1 MMDGTKEF
9 EMTQFLP
16 GPGMERAYRDALGTF
31 GTGVTIVTIAGPKGP
46 VAITVNSFASVS
58 LSPALVLWSI
68 DLRSDRCPLYR
79 DAAFSAI
86 HVLGREQAD
95 LARHCARNG
104 HDFTGLDWTM
114 SDMGVPLLA
123 GCPTR
128 LECERVADHPGGD
141 HRILVNQVL
150 RVTREPGE
158 PLMFSGGTFGHFSPQ
173 L

>member
-1 MMDGTKEF
+1 MDGTKEF

-31 GTGVTIVTIAGPKGP
+31 GTGVTIVTISGDDGP

-68 DLRSDRCPLYR
+68 DLGSDRCPLFR
-79 DAAFSAI
+79 AAKFSAI
-86 HVLGREQAD
+86 HVLGHDQAD
-95 LARHCARNG
+95 MAKHFAKSGRDFAG
-104 HDFTGLDWTM
+104 HDWAL

-150 RVTREPGE
+150 RVTRAPSA
-158 PLMFSGGTFGHFSPQ
+158 PLLFAGGAFGQFVPRT
-173 L
+173 

>member
-1 MMDGTKEF
+1 MDGTKEF

-31 GTGVTIVTIAGPKGP
+31 ATGVTIVTASAPDGP

-68 DLRSDRCPLYR
+68 DLGSDRCPLFRGARY
-79 DAAFSAI
+79 SAI
-86 HVLGREQAD
+86 HVLGQEQAA
-95 LARHCARNG
+95 LAKHFARKG
-104 HDFTGLDWTM
+104 RDFDGQDWSL

-128 LECERVADHPGGD
+128 LECELVADHEGGD

-150 RVTREPGE
+150 RVTRAPGD
-158 PLMFSGGTFGHFSPQ
+158 PLLFSGGAFGQVAP
-173 L
+173 LR